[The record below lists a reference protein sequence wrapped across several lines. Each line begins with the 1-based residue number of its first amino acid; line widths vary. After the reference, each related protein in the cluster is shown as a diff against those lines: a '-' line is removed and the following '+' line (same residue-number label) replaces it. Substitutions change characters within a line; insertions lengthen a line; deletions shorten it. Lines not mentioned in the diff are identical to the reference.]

1 MHSKNQVRK
10 KNTNGNR
17 VGFNTYVVR
26 APAIP
31 SREEVGK
38 LLDYRVGRPR
48 ADHRSTSEKR
58 PRYTSEDI
66 FFFRLIVI
74 HLLHNQTTHDMKPTL
89 KFFCAGLSCFVL
101 AIFLLFY
108 GYQVMPFESI
118 AAEIFFFS
126 LLIAGSAVF
135 IGQAIWLAIEKKFE

>member
-1 MHSKNQVRK
+1 VS
-10 KNTNGNR
+10 
-17 VGFNTYVVR
+17 
-26 APAIP
+26 APSIP
-31 SREEVGK
+31 NREEVGI

-48 ADHRSTSEKR
+48 ADHRSTSEKK
-58 PRYTSEDI
+58 PHLTSEDI

-74 HLLHNQTTHDMKPTL
+74 YLLHNQTTHDMQSL

-108 GYQVMPFESI
+108 GYQLMPFESI

-126 LLIAGSAVF
+126 LLVVGSAVF

>member
-1 MHSKNQVRK
+1 
-10 KNTNGNR
+10 
-17 VGFNTYVVR
+17 
-26 APAIP
+26 
-31 SREEVGK
+31 
-38 LLDYRVGRPR
+38 
-48 ADHRSTSEKR
+48 
-58 PRYTSEDI
+58 
-66 FFFRLIVI
+66 
-74 HLLHNQTTHDMKPTL
+74 MKPTL

-108 GYQVMPFESI
+108 GYQLMPFESI